1 MFRVAGA
8 GAAELLPVVL
18 VRSVVVPLPGAAV
31 AAGGGGAVNIVVVV
45 VVTVVDAWISGLD

>member
-18 VRSVVVPLPGAAV
+18 LRSDVVPLSGAAV
-31 AAGGGGAVNIVVVV
+31 VAGGGGAVIIVVVV
-45 VVTVVDAWISGLD
+45 VVTVVDVWISGFD